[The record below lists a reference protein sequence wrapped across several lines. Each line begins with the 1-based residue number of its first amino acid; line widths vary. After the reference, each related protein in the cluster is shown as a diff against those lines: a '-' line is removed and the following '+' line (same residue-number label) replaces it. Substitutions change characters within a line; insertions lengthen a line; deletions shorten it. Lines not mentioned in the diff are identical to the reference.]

1 MKKIFTVVLMIAMC
15 AMLYCVPVFA
25 EEVVEIPESE
35 AVSDITPEETAEEP
49 DFLDR
54 VIEMIDE
61 GKIWELCT
69 LLATALLFALAY
81 VLKKK
86 IAEFVFKLTTFS
98 KNVTDKVQEGSNG
111 TIKALGDSASIL
123 AEVVSE
129 NEKKLV
135 GYIDHSEAKMSAA
148 LESTGVNIDA
158 FKASIEAKMDELGAK
173 IDEKLASNMRE
184 TQKAE
189 RILADVAKILDIVYM
204 GSSTIPSVTKERV
217 MEIYDHAE
225 KTLRAGEESDNE

>member
-69 LLATALLFALAY
+69 LLATLAFFALAY

-86 IAEFVFKLTTFS
+86 IADFAGKLTNFS

-135 GYIDHSEAKMSAA
+135 GYINNSEAKMSAA

-158 FKASIEAKMDELGAK
+158 FKASIENKMDELGAK

-204 GSSTIPSVTKERV
+204 GSSTIPSITKEKV

>member
-1 MKKIFTVVLMIAMC
+1 
-15 AMLYCVPVFA
+15 
-25 EEVVEIPESE
+25 
-35 AVSDITPEETAEEP
+35 
-49 DFLDR
+49 
-54 VIEMIDE
+54 MIDE

-86 IAEFVFKLTTFS
+86 IAEFAFKLTTFS

-148 LESTGVNIDA
+148 LESAGVNIDA

>member
-35 AVSDITPEETAEEP
+35 VVSDITPEETAEEP

-69 LLATALLFALAY
+69 LMATAVLFALAY

-123 AEVVSE
+123 AKVVSE

-158 FKASIEAKMDELGAK
+158 FKASIENKMDELGAK

-204 GSSTIPSVTKERV
+204 GSSTIPSITKEKV
-217 MEIYDHAE
+217 MEIYEHAE
-225 KTLRAGEESDNE
+225 KTLRAGEESNNE

>member
-86 IAEFVFKLTTFS
+86 IAEFAFKLTTFS

-148 LESTGVNIDA
+148 LESAGVNIDA

-184 TQKAE
+184 TRKAE
-189 RILADVAKILDIVYM
+189 RMLADVAKILNTVYM
-204 GSSTIPSVTKERV
+204 GSSTIPSITKEKV
-217 MEIYDHAE
+217 MEIYESAE
-225 KTLRAGEESDNE
+225 KKLGAGEESNNE